1 MYQINPPFL
10 YLNFET
16 MGIRKRI
23 HWFKAKSFLSLI
35 KAKLKDLIYICKQW
49 AFWYTS
55 PGIKEIFK
63 TGGMQEQNTY
73 LYGQVCSQ
81 EDGMKNV
88 QGYCINQAGLS
99 WFLAH
104 TQNVVQ
110 SALGMCLTCN
120 SLPDSSWWSS
130 QYLDCWGEVWQ
141 WWEGAGER
149 LLRLVNGSDTPWL
162 FPHYTEKNKPYGQ
175 VKPTR

>member
-1 MYQINPPFL
+1 MLLKKHCISRVPDQPSFFIPEFWNSGDKTKNSL
-10 YLNFET
+10 V
-16 MGIRKRI
+16 
-23 HWFKAKSFLSLI
+23 KAKPFLSLI
-35 KAKLKDLIYICKQW
+35 KAKLKDLIYICKQR

-55 PGIKEIFK
+55 PGIKGIFK

-81 EDGMKNV
+81 DDGMRNV

-104 TQNVVQ
+104 TRNIVQ

-120 SLPDSSWWSS
+120 SLPDSSWRSS
-130 QYLDCWGEVWQ
+130 QYLDCWG
-141 WWEGAGER
+141 
-149 LLRLVNGSDTPWL
+149 
-162 FPHYTEKNKPYGQ
+162 
-175 VKPTR
+175 